1 MADASSSRGVSVMG
15 RKSATTSEL
24 VDQSGRPALREELGA
39 RGGVRGG
46 SGGPRRRERPAY
58 GLHVLQG
65 RPCVAAR
72 PREEQPPLTWERGA
86 DVSHG
91 GVRIGLGRKQQGEDW
106 IRLTVRDQGPLGCPG
121 EDQFPDY
128 LASHDPRGSHRRR
141 KADSSR
147 RRALGLR
154 GAGSGDAHATVVV
167 VAVLVVLVFGRDRPA
182 LGLRPDRS
190 DNGQILPGIILS
202 FQQRWRGLLAG
213 SPWGVQGDLG
223 CADRGLLS
231 LDLL

>member
-1 MADASSSRGVSVMG
+1 MPRPVGVCLSWAASLPPPVNLWISQ
-15 RKSATTSEL
+15 
-24 VDQSGRPALREELGA
+24 D
-39 RGGVRGG
+39 
-46 SGGPRRRERPAY
+46 GPRFEKSW
-58 GLHVLQG
+58 GLVS
-65 RPCVAAR
+65 AAGSR
-72 PREEQPPLTWERGA
+72 QRAAGSRC
-86 DVSHG
+86 SHA
-91 GVRIGLGRKQQGEDW
+91 GVRIALGRKQEGEDW